1 MAAHGLEI
9 VVLDLLRRPGA
20 RRQFTA
26 SVDLTGG
33 GLTSAQIADAPVV
46 VDLSLEAQSNQVV
59 VTGDVAFSW
68 QGECRRCLEPTT
80 QAERVGIR
88 EVFEPVPVDGETWP
102 LATDRIDLEPVVR
115 EAVLLALPLAPLCGP
130 DCIGPDP
137 DHYPATSAADDRPAR
152 GGGEPPLAPT
162 RDPRWA
168 ALDDLHF
175 D

>member
-1 MAAHGLEI
+1 MEI

-20 RRQFTA
+20 RRQLAA
-26 SVDLTGG
+26 SVALTGT

-46 VDLSLEAQSNQVV
+46 VDLCLEAQGNQVV

-68 QGECRRCLEPTT
+68 QGECRRCLAPTT

-88 EVFEPVPVDGETWP
+88 EVFEPVPVDGETWL

-115 EAVLLALPLAPLCGP
+115 EAVLLALPLAPLCEA

-137 DHYPATSAADDRPAR
+137 EHYPAIPASDSGPDEGAD
-152 GGGEPPLAPT
+152 EPPPATP